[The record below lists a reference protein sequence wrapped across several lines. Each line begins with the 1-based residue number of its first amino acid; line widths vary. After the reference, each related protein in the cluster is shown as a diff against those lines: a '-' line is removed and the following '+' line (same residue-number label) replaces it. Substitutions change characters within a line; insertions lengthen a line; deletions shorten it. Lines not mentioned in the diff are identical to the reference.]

1 MKQIGTSKKERGE
14 ILILFSTCDMNSLP
28 SFLQEVK
35 EASVTSETMKL
46 NKCDAMIG
54 GRVGVIKCLSH

>member
-1 MKQIGTSKKERGE
+1 MKRTGTSEKGRRE
-14 ILILFSTCDMNSLP
+14 ILILFSTSDMNSSP

-35 EASVTSETMKL
+35 EASVTSKTMKL

-54 GRVGVIKCLSH
+54 GRVGAKCLSY